1 MSSSADFQQGSSS
14 QAVASSS
21 QAVASSSRAS
31 PSSHVE
37 EIPRF
42 TRENSFQSS
51 EAEVWHLKNIE
62 FGEGDA
68 KKNVKI
74 ITQNYNGPCSFIAI
88 CNILILRG
96 AIIIEPPTRENV
108 SYEFLSQMVAEYL
121 LLNCPEIDISAALS
135 IMPITQRGMDLNPLF
150 TGSRLFR
157 PEGHGGEL
165 KLFEQV
171 GIDLVHGWI
180 VDPESV
186 EAKVLSKT
194 EDYDSA
200 VVLIADADHITK
212 GQLVV
217 EDEDLPQAGSSKAPN
232 NWSDEER
239 AKVEDAIV
247 VRQFID
253 STKSQMTYHGLFNLA
268 TVVKPGSLVAL
279 YRNLHLSV
287 LYKRPGEDE
296 SLYTLVTDQVFLHE
310 PSIVWERLE
319 DVDGGWSTFVDSN
332 FIKSSP
338 AGGDFA
344 GRTAEEALRAA
355 EMEVG
360 NFMVSE
366 PGDLDLARQL
376 QAEEDEMARH
386 QREQH
391 MREKNR
397 RRLENEERLRAK
409 QEKKQRKKKDCIIM

>member
-1 MSSSADFQQGSSS
+1 MSSGEFQQGSSS
-14 QAVASSS
+14 SPQLI
-21 QAVASSSRAS
+21 ASSSR
-31 PSSHVE
+31 SSSSQLIQE
-37 EIPRF
+37 TPRI
-42 TRENSFQSS
+42 TRQNSLQSS
-51 EAEVWHLKNIE
+51 EAEVWYLKDIE
-62 FGEGDA
+62 FGEDDA
-68 KKNVKI
+68 KRRVKV
-74 ITQNYNGPCSFIAI
+74 ITQNFNGPCSFIAI
-88 CNILILRG
+88 CNILILSRM
-96 AIIIEPPTRENV
+96 IHIEPPTRQTV
-108 SYEFLSQMVAEYL
+108 SYEFLSHLVAEYL
-121 LLNCPEIDISAALS
+121 LLHCPEVDVSAALS
-135 IMPITQRGMDLNPLF
+135 IMPHTQKGMDLNPLF
-150 TGSRLFR
+150 TGCKLFR
-157 PEGHGGEL
+157 PEGLGGEL

-171 GIDLVHGWI
+171 GIDLLHGWV
-180 VDPESV
+180 VDPENE

-200 VVLIADADHITK
+200 VMLIADADHIMK

-217 EDEDLPQAGSSKAPN
+217 QDDEVPQAGASNPSSN
-232 NWSDEER
+232 LTDEER
-239 AKVEDAIV
+239 VKVEDAIV

-253 STKSQMTYHGLFNLA
+253 NTKSQMTYHGLFNLA

-287 LYKRPGEDE
+287 LYKRPGPDE

-355 EMEVG
+355 EIEAGQFV
-360 NFMVSE
+360 VSE

-376 QAEEDEMARH
+376 QAEEDDHARF

-391 MREKNR
+391 LREKNR
-397 RRLENEERLRAK
+397 RRQEEEERLREK
-409 QEKKQRKKKDCIIM
+409 QERKQRKKKDCVIM